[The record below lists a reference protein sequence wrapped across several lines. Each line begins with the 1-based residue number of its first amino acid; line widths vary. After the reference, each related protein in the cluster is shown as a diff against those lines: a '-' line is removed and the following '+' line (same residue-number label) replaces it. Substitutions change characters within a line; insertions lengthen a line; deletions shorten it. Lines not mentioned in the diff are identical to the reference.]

1 MIYFDASV
9 AVKWFKKGERHE
21 KESMD
26 LLTKII
32 ALDIDAASSEWTSIE
47 IVRGLKRA
55 QNKGEMNITDTKIE
69 EVFQEI
75 EDLFETKTV
84 QEIPVSRVK
93 TRAKE
98 CEIKLSLSAA
108 DAVHLASA
116 IEIKAKY
123 LVTDDDH
130 LLKESAKNYVSIYGL
145 SMITLPEVDA
155 FLKSGSDESNG

>member
-9 AVKWFKKGERHE
+9 AVKWFKKGERYE
-21 KESMD
+21 KEAMN

-32 ALDIDAASSEWTSIE
+32 ALDIDVASSEWTSIE

-55 QNKGEMNITDTKIE
+55 QNKGEMNITDTRIE

-75 EDLFETKTV
+75 EDLFETKTA
-84 QEIPVSRVK
+84 QMITVSQVK
-93 TRAKE
+93 TKAKE

-108 DAVHLASA
+108 DAIHLASA
-116 IEIKAKY
+116 IEIQAKY

-130 LLKESAKNYVSIYGL
+130 LLKESAKNYASVYNLSI
-145 SMITLPEVDA
+145 ITLPEVDA
-155 FLKSGSDESNG
+155 FLRSVSDESNG